1 MQETR
6 LERNSLAPFVNI
18 QSLQAIPV
26 LTDAKT
32 TTPSDTTMS
41 THPKINKINMLQ
53 IKLQSYTY

>member
-1 MQETR
+1 M

-18 QSLQAIPV
+18 QSLQAICV

-32 TTPSDTTMS
+32 TTSSDITMS

-53 IKLQSYTY
+53 LKLQSCTY